1 MAGNLNEKRILVTGA
16 SRGAERAIAAACAAE
31 GGRVVIHYNQQR
43 REAEQL
49 ASQLGN
55 RALGVISHNLGE
67 AGAGSALWR
76 DAEAQFG
83 PLDALVNNAGIYRAT
98 PLDDDAAWES
108 GWGEQIAVNLRAP
121 CDLMRAAVTA
131 FRQRGGGSIVNIAS
145 RAAYRGDGPDHTGYA
160 AVKAGLVAAAKTL
173 ARAHSGDGVLIYT
186 LTPGWIETDMA
197 PSRVEARRAAVA
209 EIPLGAVAQPE
220 EIGAVTAF
228 LLSGLCRSATGT
240 VMDINGASYVR

>member
-1 MAGNLNEKRILVTGA
+1 MTGPLTGKRILVTGA
-16 SRGAERAIAAACAAE
+16 SRGAGRAIAAACAAQ
-31 GGRVVIHYNQQR
+31 GGQVVVHYNQQR
-43 REAEQL
+43 DSAEAL
-49 ASQLGN
+49 ADELGEF
-55 RALGVISHNLGE
+55 ALGVIGHDLGKAD
-67 AGAGSALWR
+67 AGAHLWQE
-76 DAEAQFG
+76 AEAQFG

-98 PLDDDAAWES
+98 PLNDDAQWGA
-108 GWGEQIAVNLRAP
+108 GWSEQLAVNLRAP
-121 CDLMRAAVTA
+121 CDLMRAAINT
-131 FRQRGGGSIVNIAS
+131 FRARGGGSIVNIAS
-145 RAAYRGDGPDHTGYA
+145 RAAYRGDGPDHAGYA

-173 ARAHSGDGVLIYT
+173 ARAHSGEGILIYT

-228 LLSGLCRSATGT
+228 LLTGACPSATGT